1 MAKSNRISFV
11 EYLYIFEIEYLPL
24 QILNL
29 KPTLLSIFFAFI
41 LIASAKENE
50 TIFTEIDVSGW
61 NEVGERKEKRIDS
74 SHILQLCFF

>member
-1 MAKSNRISFV
+1 
-11 EYLYIFEIEYLPL
+11 L

-61 NEVGERKEKRIDS
+61 NEVGERKKGKKN
-74 SHILQLCFF
+74 

>member
-1 MAKSNRISFV
+1 VAKSNRISFV

-29 KPTLLSIFFAFI
+29 KPTLLSIFFVFI

-61 NEVGERKEKRIDS
+61 NEVGERKEKELTR
-74 SHILQLCFF
+74 HILQLCFF

>member
-29 KPTLLSIFFAFI
+29 KPTLLSIFFVFI

-61 NEVGERKEKRIDS
+61 NEVGERKKGKKN
-74 SHILQLCFF
+74 